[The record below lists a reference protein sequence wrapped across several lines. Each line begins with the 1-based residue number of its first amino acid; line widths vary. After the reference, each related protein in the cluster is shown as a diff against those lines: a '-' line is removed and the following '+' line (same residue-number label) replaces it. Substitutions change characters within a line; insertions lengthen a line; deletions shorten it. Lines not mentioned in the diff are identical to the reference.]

1 MKQSCR
7 NRSDQVWFV
16 TKTKQN
22 NDVID
27 QLGLV
32 NAENDIELLGPI
44 WQGIDCGENQIGQQH
59 DQLYRNCICQNWN
72 WDIGAYRI
80 RICY

>member
-16 TKTKQN
+16 TKTKQD
-22 NDVID
+22 NDVTD

-32 NAENDIELLGPI
+32 NVENDIELLGLI
-44 WQGIDCGENQIGQQH
+44 WQGIDCGENQIGQQR
-59 DQLYRNCICQNWN
+59 DQLYRNCICQN
-72 WDIGAYRI
+72 
-80 RICY
+80 